1 MNTIDQQPSAQP
13 PQDLT
18 GLQQT
23 EPAHVAA
30 GFKAVSNAIK
40 HVFGAMN
47 VARGT
52 KILLTLNQKGGVDCP
67 SCAWPDPD
75 GERSSVAEYCENGA
89 KAIAEE
95 ATTLKTGP
103 VFFQRYSIQELSEK
117 SDYWL
122 GQQGRLTHPMIVREG
137 ETHYHKIEWHEALDL
152 IAEHLNALPSPD
164 DAIFYTSGRTS
175 NEAAFLYQLFAR
187 QLGTNNLPDCSNMCH
202 ESSGS
207 ALGEQLGLG
216 KGSVTLEDF
225 NHAQVIMILG
235 QNPGTNHPRMLTA
248 LEEAKKNGAKIVSVN
263 PLIEAG
269 LLAFKHPQHL
279 SDMLGSGTKLSDHYL
294 QIKIN
299 SDIAL
304 IKALLLLLVK
314 KEATI
319 GNVFDRNF
327 IQNNTLGFEEFL
339 ADLSQYKLE
348 DLVKE
353 CGISLEQIEE
363 VADLLA
369 NSQRIIACWAMGLTQ
384 HKNSVVTIQELV
396 NLLLLKGSIG
406 KQGAGTCPVRGHS
419 NVQGDRTMG
428 IFERPSKAFLQK
440 IEENF
445 GFTPPQKHGYDV
457 VAAIKAMQASSGKV
471 FIGMGGNF
479 LSATPDTEFTAQ
491 GLRNCALTVQ
501 VSTKL
506 NRSHLV
512 HGKTAIIL
520 PALGRTD
527 EDRQAGG
534 AQFVTTENS
543 MGVVQMSKGNLT
555 PPASTV
561 WSEPK
566 IIAEIA
572 HRTLGNSST
581 IDWLLFV
588 HHYDNIRE
596 VIEKTIA
603 GFEDYNERVRQ
614 DGGFYL
620 PNGPRKGIFT
630 NTEQKALFKI
640 CPLET
645 IQLATDEYLMMTIR
659 THDQFNTTVYGLDDR
674 YRGIFNERRVILMN
688 QEDITSAGLQ
698 QYDLVDLHN
707 YHGGVHRLAEK
718 FIVVPYNIPRQNVAT
733 YFPEANV
740 LVPINSVADVSNT
753 PTSKSVIIKLTKI
766 I

>member
-1 MNTIDQQPSAQP
+1 MNTINQQPSAQP

-75 GERSSVAEYCENGA
+75 GERSSIAEYCENGA

-103 VFFQRYSIQELSEK
+103 VFFQRYNIQELSEK

-137 ETHYHKIEWHEALDL
+137 ETHYRKIEWNEALDL

-248 LEEAKKNGAKIVSVN
+248 LEEAKKNGAKIISVN
-263 PLIEAG
+263 PLVEAG

-319 GNVFDRNF
+319 GNVFDHDF
-327 IQNNTLGFEEFL
+327 IQKNTLGFEEFL

-440 IEENF
+440 IEETF

-471 FIGMGGNF
+471 FMGMGGNF

-491 GLRNCALTVQ
+491 ALRNCALTVQ

-506 NRSHLV
+506 NRSHLI
-512 HGKTAIIL
+512 HGKTALIL

-555 PPASTV
+555 PPAPTV
-561 WSEPK
+561 WSEPE

-572 HRTLGNSST
+572 QRTLGKRT
-581 IDWLLFV
+581 QLDWLSLT
-588 HHYDNIRE
+588 HHYDSIRDL
-596 VIEKTIA
+596 IEKTIA

-614 DGGFYL
+614 GGGFYL
-620 PNGPRKGIFT
+620 PNGPREGVFT
-630 NTEQKALFKI
+630 NTAQKALFKI

-645 IQLATDEYLMMTIR
+645 IQLAADEYLMMTIR

-688 QEDITSAGLQ
+688 QEDITEAGLQ

-740 LVPINSVADVSNT
+740 LVPIDSVADVSNT
-753 PTSKSVIIKLTKI
+753 PTSKSVIIKLSKI